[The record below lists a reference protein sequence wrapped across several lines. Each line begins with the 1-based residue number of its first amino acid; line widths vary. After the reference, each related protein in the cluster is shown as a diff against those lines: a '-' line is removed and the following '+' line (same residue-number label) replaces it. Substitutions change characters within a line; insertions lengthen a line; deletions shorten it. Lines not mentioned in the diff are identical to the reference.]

1 MSTSRPG
8 RQTEPGLAGAAEAVP
23 ARGTSIYRIGRA
35 GDRPLPALPPGS
47 TPMVEAL
54 RFGITAPS
62 PHNTQPWR
70 IELVSGTQARLFFDP
85 GRRLPET
92 DPPGRQ
98 GHIGHGTLI
107 EMTAIAA
114 TSLGYRLEADILPEG
129 EMTVPEFGTRPTAVL
144 RLAPAPGQPVDPL
157 FAQVL
162 TRRSS
167 RLPHQGPPVT
177 DEERAGIEKQA
188 QFSGVE
194 VGWVPPGKLAR
205 VLDIAAQA
213 MAIEVDDR
221 VLFDETLRWFRF
233 SDREIAEKGDGLH
246 LDTSG
251 LHGLPLWLGRRFT
264 TPRTWHASYN
274 RRPYL
279 KGFTDSARSTRA
291 LLTLTTPTNT
301 MRDWITTGRAYM
313 RAQLAAAEFGLRFQP
328 ISQVLQEYR
337 QMDQLRGEMNT
348 LMGVAEPTKLQM
360 LVRVGRTSQPGLSPR
375 RDLSVIA
382 QPPKACRKTATYD
395 KNVRRAFLPQGG

>member
-1 MSTSRPG
+1 M
-8 RQTEPGLAGAAEAVP
+8 
-23 ARGTSIYRIGRA
+23 I
-35 GDRPLPALPPGS
+35 
-47 TPMVEAL
+47 EAL

-62 PHNTQPWR
+62 PHNTRPWR
-70 IELVSGTQARLFFDP
+70 IELVSATEARLFFDP
-85 GRRLPET
+85 SRRLPET

-114 TSLGYRLEADILPEG
+114 TSLGYHLEAQILPEG
-129 EMTVPEFGTRPTAVL
+129 EMMVPEFGARPTAVL
-144 RLAPAPGQPVDPL
+144 RLAPPPGQPVDPL

-162 TRRSS
+162 SRRSS
-167 RLPHQGPPVT
+167 HPPHQGLPVT
-177 DEERAGIEKQA
+177 DEERAAITQQA

-194 VGWVPPGKLAR
+194 VGWVPQDKLAR

-213 MAIEVDDR
+213 MAIEVNDR

-251 LHGLPLWLGRRFT
+251 MHGPPLQLGRRFT
-264 TPRTWHASYN
+264 PRTWHTSAN
-274 RRPYL
+274 RRPYV
-279 KGFTDSARSTRA
+279 KGFTGSVHSTRA
-291 LLTLTTPTNT
+291 LLTLTTPANT

-313 RAQLAAAEFGLRFQP
+313 RAQLAAAQLGLRFHP

-337 QMDQLRGEMNT
+337 QMDQLRTEMNT
-348 LMGVAEPTKLQM
+348 LTGVAEPAKLQM

-375 RDLSVIA
+375 RDLSAIA
-382 QPPKACRKTATYD
+382 QPR
-395 KNVRRAFLPQGG
+395 